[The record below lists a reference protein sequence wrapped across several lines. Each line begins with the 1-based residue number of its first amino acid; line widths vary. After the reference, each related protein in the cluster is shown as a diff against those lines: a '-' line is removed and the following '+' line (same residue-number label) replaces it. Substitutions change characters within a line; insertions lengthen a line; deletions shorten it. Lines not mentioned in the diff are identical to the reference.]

1 MKNNLWIETVKALK
15 VMPVIQI
22 ENADDAVPL
31 AKILVENGLPA
42 AEITFRTEAA
52 EESIRRIRQA
62 YPDMILC
69 AGTVLTK
76 EQAKLAV
83 DAGADF
89 VVSPGF
95 NPKTVQYCLDNNIK
109 IIPGINNPSLVEQ
122 ALEMGLS
129 ALKFF
134 PAEASG
140 GLNMLKS
147 LTGPYGN
154 IQLMPTGG
162 VNLKNLLSYLAIP
175 QVIACG
181 GTWIAPTDAIKNHDW
196 KVIAKNV
203 RETCSLITGDEDGK

>member
-1 MKNNLWIETVKALK
+1 MKNNLWIETLKALR
-15 VMPVIQI
+15 VMPIIQI

-31 AKILVENGLPA
+31 AKVLVENGLPA
-42 AEITFRTEAA
+42 AEITFRTAAA

-62 YPDMILC
+62 YPDIILC

-76 EQAKLAV
+76 EQAQLAV

-95 NPKTVQYCLDNNIK
+95 NPTTVQYCLDKGIK
-109 IIPGINNPSLVEQ
+109 IIPGVNNPSLVEQ

-162 VNLKNLLSYLAIP
+162 VNLNNLLSYLVIP
-175 QVIACG
+175 QVVACG
-181 GTWIAPTDAIKNHDW
+181 GTWIAPTDAIRNHDW
-196 KVIAKNV
+196 EAIAKNV
-203 RETCSLITGDEDGK
+203 QETCKLLSGGSK